1 MTESTI
7 RFAIEKGFFVCENE
21 VFNLPLGPIDKLA
34 YLALVRYADS
44 QKRAWPSYKRLA
56 ADVGIGRK
64 RAIEAVKTL
73 IMCHLLEKQMRGN
86 RSNIYLVYP
95 ARYFCMEKQAGSPDG
110 EVTQNSVLETPS
122 TGKVVSEEHPQ
133 GVPRTPSECPRNT
146 LRVSDEHPIS
156 TNISTKKNTLSSLEP
171 ERENTLIPK
180 DQKIET
186 DLETV
191 REIISRKGYQV
202 NDWVMKEMLEQH
214 TVEEVT
220 AAIECTDFKKAR
232 NPVAVIFA
240 LLKSGKYVVQKKN
253 KSVKQI
259 DEIEQ
264 EEPTDPKI
272 IKDYMQRLKKMIDQ
286 PAQERKKEDEMV

>member
-1 MTESTI
+1 MTENTI
-7 RFAIEKGFFVCENE
+7 RFAVEKGFFVCENE
-21 VFNLPLGPIDKLA
+21 VFNLPLGPIDKLT
-34 YLALVRYADS
+34 YLALVRYADT
-44 QKRAWPSYKRLA
+44 QQRAWPSYNRLA
-56 ADVGIGRK
+56 ADVGIGKK

-73 IMCHLLEKQMRGN
+73 TECHLLEKRVRGN
-86 RSNIYLVYP
+86 RSNVYLVYP
-95 ARYFCMEKQAGSPDG
+95 ARFFCAEKKADGSEDDAPAGG
-110 EVTQNSVLETPS
+110 VLETPL
-122 TGKVVSEEHPQ
+122 TDQVVSLEHSQ
-133 GVPRTPSECPRNT
+133 GVHGTPSECPTDT
-146 LRVSDEHPIS
+146 LRVSEEHPIS
-156 TNISTKKNTLSSLEP
+156 TNTSTKKNTLSSLEP

-264 EEPTDPKI
+264 EEPPDPKI